1 MHSSPARETI
11 FARAATKTE
20 IRKVNPFYYLIYFGR
35 FSTLTEI
42 IEKMR
47 FPKKEKLAQFD
58 PGECE
63 IIELCVF
70 FRIIGYFPTNFIL
83 TLSPN

>member
-42 IEKMR
+42 IEKMC
-47 FPKKEKLAQFD
+47 PKQEKLAQFD
-58 PGECE
+58 PGESE
-63 IIELCVF
+63 LIEFVGF
-70 FRIIGYFPTNFIL
+70 FLGSSAFPKNFIL
-83 TLSPN
+83 TLSPK

>member
-42 IEKMR
+42 IEKMC
-47 FPKKEKLAQFD
+47 FPKQEILAQFD
-58 PGECE
+58 PGESE
-63 IIELCVF
+63 IIKFLCF
-70 FRIIGYFPTNFIL
+70 FGSSVTFRRN
-83 TLSPN
+83 LSPY

>member
-20 IRKVNPFYYLIYFGR
+20 IRKVNPFYYFIYFGR

-42 IEKMR
+42 IEKMC
-47 FPKKEKLAQFD
+47 PKQEKLAQFD
-58 PGECE
+58 PGESE
-63 IIELCVF
+63 IIEFVGF
-70 FRIIGYFPTNFIL
+70 FSRIIGLPKKLYFNL
-83 TLSPN
+83 VS

>member
-42 IEKMR
+42 IEKMC
-47 FPKKEKLAQFD
+47 FPKQEKLVQFD
-58 PGECE
+58 PGASE
-63 IIELCVF
+63 ITEFFLGSSVF
-70 FRIIGYFPTNFIL
+70 PKNFIL
-83 TLSPN
+83 MFSPN